1 MTVLLVMFLF
11 LAFVGTDHV
20 VRLASRRAAARRAR
34 PKPAPAPTYPDL
46 EKTLIGGMGP
56 KAVR

>member
-20 VRLASRRAAARRAR
+20 VRLASRRAASRRAAA
-34 PKPAPAPTYPDL
+34 KSGKAPRIVPPPYGELTKRA
-46 EKTLIGGMGP
+46 IG
-56 KAVR
+56 

>member
-20 VRLASRRAAARRAR
+20 VRLATRRAAARRAAAKLGEPTR
-34 PKPAPAPTYPDL
+34 LAPRAYAEMT
-46 EKTLIGGMGP
+46 KRVVG
-56 KAVR
+56 

>member
-20 VRLASRRAAARRAR
+20 VRLAARRAAARRAK
-34 PKPAPAPTYPDL
+34 PKPTPAPTYPDL
-46 EKTLIGGMGP
+46 AKPIIGGLGA
-56 KAVR
+56 KAVH

>member
-20 VRLASRRAAARRAR
+20 VRMASRRAAARRAAAKLGTPSR
-34 PKPAPAPTYPDL
+34 L
-46 EKTLIGGMGP
+46 
-56 KAVR
+56 AVPPYGELTKHATG

>member
-20 VRLASRRAAARRAR
+20 VRMASSRRAASRRAAA
-34 PKPAPAPTYPDL
+34 KAPRIVPPPYAEL
-46 EKTLIGGMGP
+46 SKRS
-56 KAVR
+56 AH

>member
-20 VRLASRRAAARRAR
+20 VRLAAKHAAARRAAAKLGRTSR
-34 PKPAPAPTYPDL
+34 PAAPPYGELTNR
-46 EKTLIGGMGP
+46 
-56 KAVR
+56 AVG

>member
-1 MTVLLVMFLF
+1 MTVLLVTFLF

-34 PKPAPAPTYPDL
+34 PPMSTCSASRGRSLMLA
-46 EKTLIGGMGP
+46 
-56 KAVR
+56 R

>member
-20 VRLASRRAAARRAR
+20 VRLASRRAAARRAEAKHGGTSR
-34 PKPAPAPTYPDL
+34 IAPPYANLTGR
-46 EKTLIGGMGP
+46 TAG
-56 KAVR
+56 

>member
-20 VRLASRRAAARRAR
+20 VRLASRRIAARREAAKLGESSR
-34 PKPAPAPTYPDL
+34 VAAPPYAELT
-46 EKTLIGGMGP
+46 KR
-56 KAVR
+56 AVG

>member
-20 VRLASRRAAARRAR
+20 VRLAARRAEARRKR
-34 PKPAPAPTYPDL
+34 PVRVPTPAHPALTKAL
-46 EKTLIGGMGP
+46 LGEMGP
-56 KAVR
+56 KAAR

>member
-20 VRLASRRAAARRAR
+20 VRLASKRAAARRAASKSGGNPR
-34 PKPAPAPTYPDL
+34 ISAPPYAELTRR
-46 EKTLIGGMGP
+46 TAG
-56 KAVR
+56 

>member
-20 VRLASRRAAARRAR
+20 VRLATRRAAARRAAAKLGEAAR
-34 PKPAPAPTYPDL
+34 IAPPRYAELT
-46 EKTLIGGMGP
+46 KR
-56 KAVR
+56 AVG

>member
-20 VRLASRRAAARRAR
+20 VRLAARRAEARRAR

-46 EKTLIGGMGP
+46 AKPLMGGLGH